1 MTKNRLSTHVKG
13 LDEILQGGIPEGH
26 IVLITGAPGTM
37 KSTLG
42 FSILYHNARK
52 AGTKGLYLTLEQSK
66 GSLIAHVESMGMSDA
81 KAYKS
86 ISLFDMA
93 ALRKNLSFLKA
104 EGSWNTLLKAYL
116 TNLMEADPYQFL
128 VIDSLNVLE
137 TLANFDARRTD
148 LFYLFEWLKDLG
160 ATTFLLSETVG
171 RSRGS
176 GDSDEAFLADGI
188 IHLSLYPVSDLD
200 VQRRIRCVK
209 MRATEHEMGSFALVW
224 NGDSF
229 EITRAV
235 SVGRPAKVEAI

>member
-42 FSILYHNARK
+42 FSILYHNART
-52 AGTKGLYLTLEQSK
+52 AGTNGLYLTLEQSK
-66 GSLIAHVESMGMSDA
+66 GSLVAHVESMGMSDA

-93 ALRKNLSFLKA
+93 ALRKNLSFIKA

-116 TNLMEADPYQFL
+116 TNLMESDPYQFL

-171 RSRGS
+171 GPRGL

-188 IHLSLYPVSDLD
+188 IHLSLYSVSDLD

-209 MRATEHEMGSFALVW
+209 MRATKHEMGSFALIW

-235 SVGRPAKVEAI
+235 SVGRPAKLEAI

>member
-1 MTKNRLSTHVKG
+1 MRTYVKG

-26 IVLITGAPGTM
+26 IVLVTGAPGTM

-42 FSILYHNARK
+42 FSILYQNARK
-52 AGTKGLYLTLEQSK
+52 AETNALSLTFEQSK
-66 GSLIAHVESMGMSDA
+66 RSLIAHVESMGMSDA
-81 KAYKS
+81 KAYET

-93 ALRKNLSFLKA
+93 ALRKNLPFIKA

-116 TNLMEADPYQFL
+116 TNLMETNPYQFL

-160 ATTFLLSETVG
+160 ATTFLLSESVKG
-171 RSRGS
+171 SRAS
-176 GDSDEAFLADGI
+176 GESDEAYLADGI
-188 IHLSLYPVSDLD
+188 IHLSLYSVSDLD

-224 NGDSF
+224 NGRSF
-229 EITRAV
+229 ETTRAV
-235 SVGRPAKVEAI
+235 SVGRPAKLEAV

>member
-1 MTKNRLSTHVKG
+1 LTKNRLSTFVKG
-13 LDEILQGGIPEGH
+13 LDEVLQGGIPEGH

-52 AGTKGLYLTLEQSK
+52 TGTNGLYLTLEQSK
-66 GSLIAHVESMGMSDA
+66 GSLITHVESMGMSDA
-81 KAYKS
+81 KAYKR

-93 ALRKNLSFLKA
+93 ALRKNLSFIKA

-116 TNLMEADPYQFL
+116 TNLMESDPYQFL

-160 ATTFLLSETVG
+160 ATTFLLSETVE
-171 RSRGS
+171 RSPGS

-209 MRATEHEMGSFALVW
+209 MRATKHEMGSFALVW

-235 SVGRPAKVEAI
+235 SVGRPAKVEVI